1 MWGCGL
7 KWIKVYRE
15 PWADKV
21 ILRVRMWIEMVWS
34 MPRTSATPCHPP
46 CEDVDWNSLG
56 YQKNHCMATS
66 SSVWGCGLKFCA
78 LKHATIR
85 ILVILRVR
93 MWIEIKIVIMQ
104 LPSSS
109 VILRVRMW
117 IEIGRSRCATGEHRV
132 ILRVRMWI
140 EIFTETVWDYP
151 VKVILRVRMWIEI
164 AWFRS
169 LHNR

>member
-1 MWGCGL
+1 M
-7 KWIKVYRE
+7 
-15 PWADKV
+15 
-21 ILRVRMWIEMVWS
+21 
-34 MPRTSATPCHPP
+34 
-46 CEDVDWNSLG
+46 
-56 YQKNHCMATS
+56 
-66 SSVWGCGLKFCA
+66 KFCA

-140 EIFTETVWDYP
+140 EIISFSYASTLDY
-151 VKVILRVRMWIEI
+151 VILRVRMWIEI
-164 AWFRS
+164 RQEYQLSHDVAG
-169 LHNR
+169 HPPCEDVD